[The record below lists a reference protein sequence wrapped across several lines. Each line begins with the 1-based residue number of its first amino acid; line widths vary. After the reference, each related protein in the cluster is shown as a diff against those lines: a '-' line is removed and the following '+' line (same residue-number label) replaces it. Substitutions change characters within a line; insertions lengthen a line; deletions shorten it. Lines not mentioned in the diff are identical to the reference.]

1 MKLAPYFEV
10 NGNRYEIHRSRYLM
24 TELEKLSESSN
35 IEDDA
40 GEKLV
45 KLREQALKLDK
56 IKRRSEE
63 LYDAYL
69 ETFSPEAEELYKRAQ
84 AEYEKLFNEVMPQ
97 LGKNGVLNR
106 VKKAGV
112 DNSEKLVITALQR
125 DESGKVIRSKEE
137 AEEIWGS
144 YVDEVGQEIAEEWLD
159 AFTLHITGKDEQ
171 ESDNSFLA
179 QAKAR
184 AEQQSENRKQ
194 GLAKINK

>member
-24 TELEKLSESSN
+24 NELEKLSESSN

-56 IKRRSEE
+56 IKRRSDE
-63 LYDAYL
+63 LYEL
-69 ETFSPEAEELYKRAQ
+69 FLQTFSPEAEELYKRAQ
-84 AEYEKLFNEVMPQ
+84 AEYEKLFDEVMPQ
-97 LGKNGVLNR
+97 LRKDGVLSR
-106 VKKAGV
+106 VKKAGL

-125 DESGKVIRSKEE
+125 DESGKEIRSKEE
-137 AEEIWGS
+137 AENIWVA
-144 YVDEVGQEIAEEWLD
+144 YVREVGQRIAEEWLD
-159 AFTLHITGKDEQ
+159 AFTLYITGQDEQ